1 MKCLRIATQNAHKLR
16 EFREMLEPL
25 GYTVLGTEGLDGF
38 AVVEDG
44 ATFAA
49 NALKKAAALTA
60 LTNDAA
66 IADDSGLVVDALDGA
81 PGVHSARYSGDDTPD
96 RDAANRRKLLAALA
110 DVADERRTARFV
122 CALAYVT
129 PGGAE
134 PLIVEGRCEGMIG
147 RLEQGDGGFGY
158 DSLFVVPAHGR
169 TLAQLS
175 PTEKNALS
183 HRGRALRAFL
193 VALRFAGGRQP

>member
-81 PGVHSARYSGDDTPD
+81 MEIRVGRHGSVGGAAQMKQGPNSRTSTVAHSAAGTSPAIATASSRVAQSTTKKPPTISFASENGPSVSVRLPARTCTRTPSVSVFSD
-96 RDAANRRKLLAALA
+96 CDARSTPRACN
-110 DVADERRTARFV
+110 VAEN
-122 CALAYVT
+122 CS
-129 PGGAE
+129 
-134 PLIVEGRCEGMIG
+134 I
-147 RLEQGDGGFGY
+147 
-158 DSLFVVPAHGR
+158 
-169 TLAQLS
+169 
-175 PTEKNALS
+175 
-183 HRGRALRAFL
+183 RA
-193 VALRFAGGRQP
+193 